1 MNNHRK
7 SQEAPSERQ
16 AEADPSPSSDRAGKA
31 LKSYLE
37 VLSEVIRQCAEDEIE
52 SEMRKWDALPLLV
65 HGWGLEENQCVQ
77 ESKIAALFKD
87 LDSQLGQAPGK
98 SEEWRQVFNQYP
110 QAIETVY
117 ETSKSTSLTAHDL
130 SQIPVTRW
138 YCLTP
143 YTVILMGWA
152 KEPRTEQT
160 KEEA

>member
-1 MNNHRK
+1 MNNHHE
-7 SQEAPSERQ
+7 SQKAPSERP
-16 AEADPSPSSDRAGKA
+16 AEAAPSPSADRVGKA

-65 HGWGLEENQCVQ
+65 NGWSLDENQCVQ

-87 LDSQLGQAPGK
+87 LDGMLGQSRNKG
-98 SEEWRQVFNQYP
+98 EQWRQVFNQYP

-117 ETSKSTSLTAHDL
+117 ETSKATSLTAHGL

-143 YTVILMGWA
+143 YVVILMDGD

>member
-7 SQEAPSERQ
+7 SQEAPSERP
-16 AEADPSPSSDRAGKA
+16 AGVDPNPGEDRAGKA

-52 SEMRKWDALPLLV
+52 SEMRKWGALPLLV
-65 HGWGLEENQCVQ
+65 HGWSLDENHCVQ
-77 ESKIAALFKD
+77 ESRIAALFD
-87 LDSQLGQAPGK
+87 DIDSMLGQSPNKG
-98 SEEWRQVFNQYP
+98 EQWRRVFDLYP
-110 QAIETVY
+110 HAIETVY
-117 ETSKSTSLTAHDL
+117 ETAKATGLTARDL

-138 YCLTP
+138 YYLTP
-143 YTVILMGWA
+143 HAVILMEGA